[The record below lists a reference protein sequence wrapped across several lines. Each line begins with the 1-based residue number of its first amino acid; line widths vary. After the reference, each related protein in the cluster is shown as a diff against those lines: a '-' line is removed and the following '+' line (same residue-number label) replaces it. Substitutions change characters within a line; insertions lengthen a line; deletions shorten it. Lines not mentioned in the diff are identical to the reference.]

1 MNLYSKVVVKIA
13 RVMIINMA
21 VKVNIIKLMTTEME
35 TPMMME
41 VTHQMKVFQIS

>member
-21 VKVNIIKLMTTEME
+21 VKVNIIKLMTTE